1 MNVFSN
7 YKASDFLEFL
17 RETGFIQNFINGKR
31 FDPEKYLYPDKY
43 DTLEELCKSLEDN
56 LIGVIVKLSKALIR
70 TAQNIVFLIRLLS
83 FEFAPKIRMETMIE
97 LTAAFS
103 YEIYTKRKFVKLE
116 LGRWNPY
123 LEVLFGFLLSELALI
138 S

>member
-56 LIGVIVKLSKALIR
+56 LIGVIVKLSKAWIR
-70 TAQNIVFLIRLLS
+70 TAQNIVYLIRLLS
-83 FEFAPKIRMETMIE
+83 FEFAPKIRMETIIE

-103 YEIYTKRKFVKLE
+103 YEIYKKRQIVKLE

-123 LEVLFGFLLSELALI
+123 LEVQFAFLLSELALI